1 MPGAKGS
8 GCSSRHYQR
17 ESRSTNV
24 SLVSSLLQAI
34 VQADGDGLVVHA
46 GETPY
51 VVAPGGEVD
60 IGTHALTADIVDGLV
75 AQLLPD
81 ELRNAL
87 DDLGSV
93 RYELPAQP
101 EFPEQSFS
109 VVATC
114 EGGDLWVEIR
124 RRRVS
129 EGSPEAEDLVST
141 AAPVVDDGLTLT
153 EAPLS
158 TTASLVDDTLTPP
171 EAPVS
176 TTVPL
181 VDDTLAATKAAQL
194 WPHREPAASLAEQ
207 CPAGAGIEE
216 PTRPIAPREQ
226 PRPEPLRS
234 VLAPAS
240 EAPRAPR
247 RPAPMP
253 RPVVMPPTLRNP
265 VRGDAPPPAAD
276 DTLAGMERLLRGAA
290 ARGASTLYLSTGE
303 RPSVRVD
310 GERQAMDAEPA
321 LSPGDVVSLIQ
332 TLLPGRS
339 HEALRT
345 GAITTEWTCDV
356 PHVGRVRCMSF
367 HDRRGPG
374 GVFRLMPQ
382 RVASCDELGLSR
394 EIQAL
399 AIEPEGLVLVV
410 GPRSSGKRT
419 LIAAL
424 VDRINRARRDQ
435 VITIEREVS
444 IVHQHG
450 ASFISQREVPGSD
463 DEMLAA
469 TRAALREDP
478 DVLVLERIPNGGMMN
493 VALEAAAS
501 GHLVIAGFAAPDT
514 TAAIDRM
521 LDWYAP
527 EHLRQAQFALADNL
541 RGVVAQVL
549 LRRNGGGR
557 VAAREVLLN
566 TREVSSLIAAGK
578 TSQLPMAIKGGRG
591 QGMIPL
597 ADVLVAFVQNGTVDA
612 REAYRR
618 VTDRGAFLVALEREG
633 VDTTFVERLA

>member
-1 MPGAKGS
+1 M
-8 GCSSRHYQR
+8 
-17 ESRSTNV
+17 
-24 SLVSSLLQAI
+24 
-34 VQADGDGLVVHA
+34 QADGDGLVVHA

-51 VVAPGGEVD
+51 VVAPGGEVE
-60 IGTHALTADIVDGLV
+60 IGTRALTADIVDSLV

-93 RYELPAQP
+93 KYELPAQP
-101 EFPEQSFS
+101 EFPGQSFS
-109 VVATC
+109 VVATR
-114 EGGDLWVEIR
+114 EGEDLWVEIR
-124 RRRVS
+124 RRVS
-129 EGSPEAEDLVST
+129 GESRDIDDLFST
-141 AAPVVDDGLTLT
+141 TAPLVHDDLTVP

-158 TTASLVDDTLTPP
+158 TTASLADDTLTLPGAPVLTTAPVVDDALAPP
-171 EAPVS
+171 EAS
-176 TTVPL
+176 
-181 VDDTLAATKAAQL
+181 QL
-194 WPHREPAASLAEQ
+194 WPHHEPAAGVVEEG
-207 CPAGAGIEE
+207 PAHGIEE
-216 PTRPIAPREQ
+216 AARPIAPREQPAEPIAPREQ
-226 PRPEPLRS
+226 PRPVPLRS
-234 VLAPAS
+234 VPLPAS
-240 EAPRAPR
+240 ETPRAPR
-247 RPAPMP
+247 RPAPP
-253 RPVVMPPTLRNP
+253 PQPLVVPPTRHNP
-265 VRGDAPPPAAD
+265 IRGGAPPLAAD
-276 DTLAGMERLLRGAA
+276 DTLAGMERLLRTAV

-303 RPSVRVD
+303 RPGVRVD
-310 GERQAMDAEPA
+310 GELQTIDAEPA
-321 LSPGDVVSLIQ
+321 LSPGDVASLIR
-332 TLLPGRS
+332 TLMPERS
-339 HEALRT
+339 HEAIRT

-356 PHVGRVRCMSF
+356 PSVGRVRCASF
-367 HDRRGPG
+367 NDHRGPG

-382 RVASCDELGLSR
+382 RVASCDQLGLSR

-424 VDRINRARRDQ
+424 VDHVNRARRDR

-450 ASFISQREVPGSD
+450 SSFVSQREVPGSD

-469 TRAALREDP
+469 ARAALREDP
-478 DVLVLERIPNGGMMN
+478 DVLVVEQIRNGGMMN

-501 GHLVIAGFAAPDT
+501 GHLVIAGFAAPNT

-527 EHLRQAQFALADNL
+527 GELRQAQFALADNL

-549 LRRNGGGR
+549 LRGSGGGR

-566 TREVSSLIAAGK
+566 TRTVSGLIAEGK
-578 TSQLPMAIKGGRG
+578 TSQLPVAIEGGRS

-597 ADVLVAFVQNGTVDA
+597 ADVLVAFVRNGTVDA
-612 REAYRR
+612 REAYRH
-618 VTDRGAFLVALEREG
+618 VTDRGAFLAALERAG